1 MINIH
6 LVRNVFIFFI
16 SLAVIFISREYANY
30 ANLLP
35 TFCAVSII
43 IFTIL
48 DYFQNKETYKLKKN
62 ININFRPYIILIIS
76 FFYVLSI
83 LVLGFF
89 VSTIIFFI
97 LSSYYLGVKNFK
109 HIFFTLI
116 ILIPFMYIFFS
127 LFLKTNLPK
136 GFLI

>member
-6 LVRNVFIFFI
+6 LIRNTFIFFI
-16 SLAVIFISREYANY
+16 SLAVIYISNEYTNY

-35 TFCAVSII
+35 TFCAISII

-48 DYFQNKETYKLKKN
+48 DYFQNRESYKLKKN
-62 ININFRPYIILIIS
+62 ININLRPFIILLIS
-76 FFYVLSI
+76 FVYVLSI

-116 ILIPFMYIFFS
+116 LLIPFMYFFFS
-127 LFLKTNLPK
+127 LFLRTNLPR

>member
-6 LVRNVFIFFI
+6 LIRNIFIFFI
-16 SLAVIFISREYANY
+16 SLAVIYISTEYTNY

-35 TFCAVSII
+35 TFCAISII

-62 ININFRPYIILIIS
+62 IIVNFRPFIILIIS
-76 FFYVLSI
+76 FIYVLLI

-116 ILIPFMYIFFS
+116 ILIPFMYIFFT

>member
-6 LVRNVFIFFI
+6 LIRNIFIFYFTSCNFI
-16 SLAVIFISREYANY
+16 STEYTNY

-62 ININFRPYIILIIS
+62 ININFRPFIILIIS
-76 FFYVLSI
+76 FFYV
-83 LVLGFF
+83 FQF
-89 VSTIIFFI
+89 
-97 LSSYYLGVKNFK
+97 
-109 HIFFTLI
+109 
-116 ILIPFMYIFFS
+116 
-127 LFLKTNLPK
+127 
-136 GFLI
+136 

>member
-1 MINIH
+1 MINTHII
-6 LVRNVFIFFI
+6 RNIFIFLI
-16 SLAVIFISREYANY
+16 SLAIIYISIEYTNH

-35 TFCAVSII
+35 TFCAISII

-48 DYFQNKETYKLKKN
+48 DFFQNKETYTSKKK
-62 ININFRPYIILIIS
+62 IAINFRPSIILLIS
-76 FFYVLSI
+76 FIYVLSI
-83 LVLGFF
+83 LFLGFF

-97 LSSYYLGVKNFK
+97 ISSYYLGVKNLK
-109 HIFFTLI
+109 QIFFTLI